1 MQALAA
7 TSYDYSLFL
16 HIPAAVVGFGT
27 TFAESITFPVAMKL
41 DKRHL
46 PYVHRLQRTINTYF
60 AVPALIVIL
69 ATGFYQVSERDW
81 DLGKPWLS
89 ISLGLVA
96 VIAVLNLAYFIP
108 QDRKLEAMVTREI
121 AAAGGGEVELSA
133 DYMAA
138 SRKTGIAG
146 AATGVMLVVIIFM
159 MTVKPGL

>member
-16 HIPAAVVGFGT
+16 HITAAVVGFGT

-46 PYVHRLQRTINTYF
+46 PYVHRLQRTINSYF

-96 VIAVLNLAYFIP
+96 IIAILNLAYFIP
-108 QDRKLEAMVTREI
+108 QDRKLEAIVSREL
-121 AAAGGGEVELSA
+121 AAADGGEVELSS
-133 DYMAA
+133 DYMGAA
-138 SRKTGIAG
+138 RKTGIAG
-146 AATGVMLVVIIFM
+146 AATGVMLVAIIFL
-159 MTVKPGL
+159 MTIKPGL